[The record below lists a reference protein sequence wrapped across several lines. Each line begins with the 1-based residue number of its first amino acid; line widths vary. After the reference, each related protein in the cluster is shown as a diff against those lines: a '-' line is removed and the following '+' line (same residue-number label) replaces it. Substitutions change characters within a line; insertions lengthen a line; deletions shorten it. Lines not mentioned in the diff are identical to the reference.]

1 MNEKDRSEALKV
13 VDIIGDILQA
23 AHEGCEE
30 AYDHVGQTAMPDK
43 LFRKLSDA
51 LDKADEL
58 PDIGDEYVRPGWK
71 TAIDTLRILLAVNTP
86 VDVVAVAVTRRDE
99 DEGFVL
105 DWTLEGGI
113 AELEHEGVVL
123 YACPERQLTE
133 DDGHGSV
140 VVVRRDD

>member
-13 VDIIGDILQA
+13 VEIIGDILQA

-71 TAIDTLRILLAVNTP
+71 TAIDTLRQILANEHVDEEARFLAWANKEYNVGP
-86 VDVVAVAVTRRDE
+86 DE
-99 DEGFVL
+99 ELNLSFTGLVRQKEG
-105 DWTLEGGI
+105 WMARAALEK
-113 AELEHEGVVL
+113 
-123 YACPERQLTE
+123 
-133 DDGHGSV
+133 DDAN
-140 VVVRRDD
+140 